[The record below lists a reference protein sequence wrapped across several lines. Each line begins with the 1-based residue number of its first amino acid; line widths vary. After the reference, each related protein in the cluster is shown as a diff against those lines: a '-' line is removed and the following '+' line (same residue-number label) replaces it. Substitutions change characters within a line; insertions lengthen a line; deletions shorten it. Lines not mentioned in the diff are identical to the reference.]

1 MAMMIKETR
10 CIGCS
15 ACINECPNDAISEQ
29 SFAFAIDPAKC
40 TECIGFFS
48 EPQCAAICPIPKT
61 CIINPDVPRF
71 AAAAV

>member
-10 CIGCS
+10 CIGCGACS
-15 ACINECPNDAISEQ
+15 AECPNSAISEVDSGFQ
-29 SFAFAIDPAKC
+29 VDPAKC

-48 EPQCAAICPIPKT
+48 EPQCAAVCPIPKT

-71 AAAAV
+71 AAAV